1 MFVYKK
7 SIDYSTHLINS
18 LPAPM
23 SNVMILGDS
32 NFPQLDWANFNSND
46 TYINML
52 QSFANN
58 LFVEQ

>member
-7 SIDYSTHLINS
+7 NIDYSTHLINS

-23 SNVMILGDS
+23 PNVMILGDS